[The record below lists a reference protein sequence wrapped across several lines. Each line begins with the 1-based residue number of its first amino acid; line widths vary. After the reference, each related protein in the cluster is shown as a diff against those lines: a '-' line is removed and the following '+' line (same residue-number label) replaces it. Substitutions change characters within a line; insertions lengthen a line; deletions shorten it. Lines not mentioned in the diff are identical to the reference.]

1 MAGKIKPVYYP
12 KKTPLF
18 LGFLILLI
26 LLTITIYGCKT
37 EKNNT
42 IINNIPDNIAP
53 VNAAP
58 NNPIPGTA
66 IPDDGKS
73 FPFSLRGT
81 WKKDNFNHTLTFT
94 QDTLKASNQSY
105 TWNFQSVSG
114 DVYIIKPSNYNY
126 TFTLTI
132 KLINGNLEISGDTA
146 VNSENNWNG
155 TWKKQ

>member
-1 MAGKIKPVYYP
+1 MADKIKPVYYP
-12 KKTPLF
+12 RKTLFF
-18 LGFLILLI
+18 LGFLFLLI
-26 LLTITIYGCKT
+26 LSTITIPGCKT
-37 EKNNT
+37 EKSNT
-42 IINNIPDNIAP
+42 NINNISDNTAP
-53 VNAAP
+53 VNAALY
-58 NNPIPGTA
+58 NTIPDTA

-73 FPFSLRGT
+73 FPLSFSGT

-105 TWNFQSVSG
+105 TWSFLSVSG
-114 DVYIIKPSNYNY
+114 DVYKIKPSNYNY

-132 KLINGNLEISGDTA
+132 KLNNGNLEISGDTA

>member
-1 MAGKIKPVYYP
+1 MADKIKPVYYP
-12 KKTPLF
+12 QKTLF
-18 LGFLILLI
+18 FWGFLILLI
-26 LLTITIYGCKT
+26 LSTIIIHGCKT
-37 EKNNT
+37 EKSNTINNT
-42 IINNIPDNIAP
+42 PDNTAP

-58 NNPIPGTA
+58 SNTIPDTV

-73 FPFSLRGT
+73 FPFSFRGT
-81 WKKDNFNHTLTFT
+81 WKKDNFSHTLTFT

-105 TWNFQSVSG
+105 TWNFQNVSG
-114 DVYIIKPSNYNY
+114 DVYKIKPGDYNY

-132 KLINGNLEISGDTA
+132 KLNNGNLEISGDTA